1 MIIDGLVDE
10 VSEGLQC
17 VGDVIRLRVSRT
29 DVHPNAGVSKK
40 VQPNEI
46 EVVLLDVQT
55 WNDMEFSLSEI
66 QMSTEAM
73 IFHHL
78 FTTMVG
84 AHECNL
90 CCFACLELV
99 SFRI

>member
-17 VGDVIRLRVSRT
+17 VGDVIRLPVSRT
-29 DVHPNAGVSKK
+29 DVHPNAGVGKK
-40 VQPNEI
+40 VKPNEI

-66 QMSTEAM
+66 QMTTEALM
-73 IFHHL
+73 INDYSSVCHH
-78 FTTMVG
+78 G
-84 AHECNL
+84 R
-90 CCFACLELV
+90 
-99 SFRI
+99 SS